1 MSKMTDLQIQI
12 QELLDAGHQP
22 QEVAVMLDVPVSWV
36 YETEEGACHE
46 TESHNVYL
54 QIRPSYQKR

>member
-1 MSKMTDLQIQI
+1 MSKMADLQTQI

-36 YETEEGACHE
+36 YETEEG
-46 TESHNVYL
+46 V
-54 QIRPSYQKR
+54 